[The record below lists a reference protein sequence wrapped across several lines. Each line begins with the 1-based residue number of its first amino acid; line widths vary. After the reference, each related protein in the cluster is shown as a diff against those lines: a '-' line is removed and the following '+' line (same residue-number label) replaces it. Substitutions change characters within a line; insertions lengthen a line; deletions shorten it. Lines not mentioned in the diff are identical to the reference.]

1 MRAPALGAAIAVA
14 LAACDPPRPP
24 PAPAAS
30 ERPDARPPPPTP
42 PPVPADRVVT
52 RTLLSYY
59 HWLRSDAP
67 LPGEPHGVE
76 HARVDLT
83 LVVEVHKGPTGEG
96 WVTVGALGPN
106 VDVPEHRYLRAE
118 GATATW
124 SVPAGGFNDPRKEP
138 FGGEFR
144 VDEPIR
150 AYLAARPESAVTVTP
165 GNAPDMQRLPPS
177 GTLPIT
183 QRSGAGQYDA
193 AVVVILPMRN
203 RGGRRYLLQA
213 LDLAAQP
220 AGFGQNGV
228 MDRVPTRAE
237 VDRYLT
243 WMRDPRGRRPPV
255 AALPIDRS

>member
-1 MRAPALGAAIAVA
+1 MRAPVLGAALALS
-14 LAACDPPRPP
+14 LAACDAPRPTSTS
-24 PAPAAS
+24 AVA
-30 ERPDARPPPPTP
+30 ERPDARPPPPPP

-67 LPGEPHGVE
+67 LPGEAHGVE

-83 LVVEVHKGPTGEG
+83 LVVEVHKNPVGEG
-96 WVTVGALGPN
+96 WVTVGALAPN
-106 VDVPEHRYLRAE
+106 VDVPEHPYLRAE
-118 GATATW
+118 GATVTW
-124 SVPAGGFNDPRKEP
+124 HVPSGGFNDPRKEP

-150 AYLAARPESAVTVTP
+150 AYLAAQPDAAVTVTP
-165 GNAPDMQRLPPS
+165 ANAPEAQRLPPS
-177 GTLPIT
+177 GTLPVT

-193 AVVVILPMRN
+193 AVVVVLPMRN
-203 RGGRRYLLQA
+203 RGGRRYLLQT
-213 LDLAAQP
+213 LDLSAQP
-220 AGFGQNGV
+220 GGFGQNGV
-228 MDRVPTRAE
+228 MDHVPTRAE
-237 VDRYLT
+237 VDRYLV